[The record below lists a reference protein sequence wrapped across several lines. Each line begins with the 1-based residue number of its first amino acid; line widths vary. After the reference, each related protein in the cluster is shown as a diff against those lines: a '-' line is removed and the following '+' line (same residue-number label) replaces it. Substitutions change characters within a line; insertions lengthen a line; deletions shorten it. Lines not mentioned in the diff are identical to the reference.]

1 MASKVAI
8 LEAMA
13 DQIRTA
19 LTGADWD
26 FQVEPQ
32 MVLSPTPPAID
43 MYPGDPASAEEFAS
57 FADSFADMAAGFVF
71 NVRARIAPTDHDAGQ
86 EVLLELSDPASDL
99 SLVQALYD
107 EPTLGGIAADLN
119 LLSETGFTL
128 FSDLDPTKAYLGM
141 LWRFVVIPAR
151 S

>member
-13 DQIRTA
+13 DQIREA
-19 LTGADWD
+19 LTAVDWD
-26 FQVEPQ
+26 FQVEPN

-43 MYPGDPASAEEFAS
+43 MYPGDPATQAELAS
-57 FADSFADMAAGFVF
+57 FGADASDMAAGFVF

-107 EPTLGGIAADLN
+107 DPTLGGIASDLN
-119 LLSETGFTL
+119 LTSQSGFTL
-128 FSDLDPTKAYLGM
+128 FSDLDPTKVYLGM
-141 LWRFVVIPAR
+141 LWRFLVIPAR

>member
-8 LEAMA
+8 LEEMA

-19 LTGADWD
+19 LAGADWD
-26 FQVEPQ
+26 FQVEPK
-32 MVLSPTPPAID
+32 MVLSPTPPSID
-43 MYPGDPASAEEFAS
+43 MFPGDPATEMEFASMGASAEE
-57 FADSFADMAAGFVF
+57 MAAGFMF
-71 NVRARIAPTDHDAGQ
+71 NVRARIAPTDHEAGQ

-107 EPTLGGIAADLN
+107 EPTLGGVASDVSLV
-119 LLSETGFTL
+119 SESGFTL
-128 FSDLDPTKAYLGM
+128 FTDVDPAKVYLGV
-141 LWRFVVIPAR
+141 LWRVLVIPAR

>member
-1 MASKVAI
+1 MASKIAI

-13 DQIRTA
+13 DQIRDA
-19 LTGADWD
+19 LSGADWD
-26 FQVEPQ
+26 FQVEPK
-32 MVLSPTPPAID
+32 MVLSPTPPSVD
-43 MYPGDPASAEEFAS
+43 MYPGDPATNAELAS
-57 FADSFADMAAGFVF
+57 FAATAEDAAAGFIF
-71 NVRARIAPTDHDAGQ
+71 NVRARIAPTDHEAGQ

-107 EPTLGGIAADLN
+107 DPTLGGIASDLN
-119 LLSETGFTL
+119 VASESGFTI
-128 FSDLDPTKAYLGM
+128 FTDLDPTKVFLGV

>member
-8 LEAMA
+8 IEAMA

-26 FQVEPQ
+26 FQVEPK
-32 MVLSPTPPAID
+32 MILSPTPPALD
-43 MYPGDPASAEEFAS
+43 LYPGDPATDSELAS
-57 FADSFADMAAGFVF
+57 FGATAEDMGAGFVF
-71 NVRARIAPTDHDAGQ
+71 NVRARIAPTDHEAGQ

-107 EPTLGGIAADLN
+107 DPTLGGVASDLN
-119 LLSETGFTL
+119 LLSESGFSA
-128 FSDLDPTKAYLGM
+128 FQDLDPSKVFLGV
-141 LWRFVVIPAR
+141 LWRFLVIPAR

>member
-13 DQIRTA
+13 DQIRDV
-19 LTGADWD
+19 LTDVDWD
-26 FQVEPQ
+26 FQVEPK
-32 MVLSPTPPAID
+32 MVLAPTPPAID

-71 NVRARIAPTDHDAGQ
+71 NVRARIAPTDHEAGQ

-107 EPTLGGIAADLN
+107 DPTLGGIASDLN
-119 LLSETGFTL
+119 LMSESGFSV
-128 FSDLDPTKAYLGM
+128 FQDIDPSKVFLGV
-141 LWRFVVIPAR
+141 LWRFLVIPAR